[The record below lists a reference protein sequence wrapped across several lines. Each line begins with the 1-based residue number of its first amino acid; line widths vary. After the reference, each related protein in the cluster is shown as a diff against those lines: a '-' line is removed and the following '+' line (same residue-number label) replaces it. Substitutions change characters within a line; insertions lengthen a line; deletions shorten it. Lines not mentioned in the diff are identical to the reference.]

1 MDSKTNRLL
10 KNTTIFVVGS
20 VGSKFIQFF
29 LVPLYTYTLSS
40 AEYGTTELILT
51 TINLLMPVFSI
62 SIADGLLRFGL
73 DPSLKKEQVMKC
85 SLFIVLSGSIMSVV
99 CIPIFQIS
107 SVISEWVLPFLII
120 LNLRIYKDVFAI
132 HLKIQDKNRLFAI
145 DGMLYT
151 FVLCIT
157 SIIFLV
163 WFKLGIQGY
172 FLAYIVANIESIIF
186 LIIVGKPF
194 KNFTH
199 EKIDC
204 RLITSIVIFS
214 LPMIINGISWWIIN
228 ASDRYML
235 QWFMSESDVGIY
247 SVSAKIP
254 SFITTFT
261 GVFNQAWIISAVIE
275 YDSEKEKRFYSDTFY
290 KYYMLL
296 FISSSFLMLIIKPF
310 MKVYVSSEYFI
321 AWKYTP
327 FLICSACFSG
337 ISAFTAGIYS
347 ATKKNI
353 NVTITTSLGAIIN
366 IVLNFILIPHIGVMG
381 AAIATYFSWMIIAFV
396 RIFDIQKYFAFP
408 IDYRKFVLYSCL
420 TFVQCVS
427 VTFFG
432 NIGYVVSGIII
443 IFLLLNEKIFLKS
456 LLYGI
461 IRRIKFETT
470 KK

>member
-10 KNTTIFVVGS
+10 KNTTIFVIGN
-20 VGSKFIQFF
+20 VGSKFIQFL

-40 AEYGTTELILT
+40 AEYGTTELVLT
-51 TINLLMPVFSI
+51 TINLLMPVFSV

-85 SLFIVLSGSIMSVV
+85 SLIIVLFGSVMSVI

-107 SVISEWVLPFLII
+107 SVISEWMLPFLII

-151 FVLCIT
+151 FVLCLA

-163 WFKLGIQGY
+163 YFKLGVRGY
-172 FLAYIVANIESIIF
+172 FFAYIVANIVSIVF

-194 KNFTH
+194 KNFLL
-199 EKIDC
+199 EKIDYG
-204 RLITSIVIFS
+204 LLKSIVIFS

-235 QWFMSESDVGIY
+235 QWFMSESDVGVY
-247 SVSAKIP
+247 SVAAKIP

-290 KYYMLL
+290 KYYMILS
-296 FISSSFLMLIIKPF
+296 ISSSFLMLIIKPF
-310 MKVYVSSEYFI
+310 MKIYVNSEYFI

-327 FLICSACFSG
+327 FLICSAFFSG

-347 ATKKNI
+347 ATKRNTNI
-353 NVTITTSLGAIIN
+353 TITTSLGAITN
-366 IVLNFILIPHIGVMG
+366 IILNFFLIPYIGIMG
-381 AAIATYFSWMIIAFV
+381 AAMATYFSWMLIAFV
-396 RIFDIQKYFAFP
+396 RIFDTQRYFSFP
-408 IDYRKFVLYSCL
+408 IDYRKLILYICL
-420 TFVQCVS
+420 TFIQCVS
-427 VTFFG
+427 VTFFEPM
-432 NIGYVVSGIII
+432 GYVVSGIVI
-443 IFLLLNEKIFLKS
+443 IFLLLNEKIFFKS
-456 LLYGI
+456 ILYGI
-461 IRRIKFETT
+461 RRRMKHDN
-470 KK
+470 